1 MKEIPLVFVDLKF
14 KWLNWFYY
22 VCTSW
27 YLRKKTL
34 NLGFKDRS
42 FNIFH
47 FLFFIKS
54 PFGMCRML
62 RTKCWTWNTC
72 QLVNRIT
79 TLTYMETLKFPS
91 FSKVQVSKET
101 ENHLP
106 RDSANFVAKFHRSH
120 LLLDSVNNWKVMYV
134 DAAELWCPG
143 LAWQATSGKGT
154 PETFSSKLSQSQVF
168 CCLWFIALTRANL
181 GLKD

>member
-1 MKEIPLVFVDLKF
+1 MISSFLDIFTKGASVRDPTITIL
-14 KWLNWFYY
+14 YY
-22 VCTSW
+22 VLH
-27 YLRKKTL
+27 YFMVFEKKTL
-34 NLGFKDRS
+34 YSGFKDRS

-79 TLTYMETLKFPS
+79 TLTYMETLKF
-91 FSKVQVSKET
+91 SKVQVSRET
-101 ENHLP
+101 ENHLSG
-106 RDSANFVAKFHRSH
+106 DSAKFVAKFHRSH

-134 DAAELWCPG
+134 LLLSCDAL
-143 LAWQATSGKGT
+143 
-154 PETFSSKLSQSQVF
+154 
-168 CCLWFIALTRANL
+168 
-181 GLKD
+181 D